1 MVERIK
7 RGMLAIGVCFPIY
20 LVLYTALYGIERL
33 WLPADRWFAGPVLF
47 GVGIALALRVAW
59 MFGRAALRGGPVLV
73 VPPEPVVVAPI
84 LPIAA
89 GPEGPA
95 EVEPEPAPGGA
106 PARPRLQSEAAGELV
121 RELVPGT
128 QPG

>member
-7 RGMLAIGVCFPIY
+7 RGMLAVGVCYPIY
-20 LVLYTALYGIERL
+20 LVLYAALFAIERL
-33 WLPADRWFAGPVLF
+33 WLPADRWFAGTALY

-84 LPIAA
+84 LPIVAAPA
-89 GPEGPA
+89 GPAGPP
-95 EVEPEPAPGGA
+95 EVESEPVAGGE
-106 PARPRLQSEAAGELV
+106 PARPRQRPEAVG
-121 RELVPGT
+121 ELVPGT

>member
-7 RGMLAIGVCFPIY
+7 RGMLAVGLCFPIY
-20 LVLYTALYGIERL
+20 LVLYAALYAVERL
-33 WLPADRWFAGPVLF
+33 WLPADRWFAGPALF

-84 LPIAA
+84 LPIVSD
-89 GPEGPA
+89 PTRPA
-95 EVEPEPAPGGA
+95 EVERAPVAGGEPAA
-106 PARPRLQSEAAGELV
+106 PSQPSEAERRLV
-121 RELVPGT
+121 ADPQFG
-128 QPG
+128 

>member
-20 LVLYTALYGIERL
+20 LVLYTAVFAIERL
-33 WLPADRWFAGPVLF
+33 WLPADRWVAGTALF
-47 GVGIALALRVAW
+47 GVGIALALRLAW

-73 VPPEPVVVAPI
+73 VRPEPVVVAPI

-89 GPEGPA
+89 GPDGPA
-95 EVEPEPAPGGA
+95 AIEPEPVAGGE
-106 PARPRLQSEAAGELV
+106 PARPRQQSEAAGGLV

>member
-7 RGMLAIGVCFPIY
+7 RGLLAIGVCFPIY
-20 LVLYTALYGIERL
+20 LVLYTAAFAIERL
-33 WLPADRWFAGPVLF
+33 WLPADRWVAGPALF
-47 GVGIALALRVAW
+47 GAGIALALRLVW

-95 EVEPEPAPGGA
+95 EVAPEPVAGGE
-106 PARPRLQSEAAGELV
+106 PARPRQQLEAPG
-121 RELVPGT
+121 ELVPGT

>member
-7 RGMLAIGVCFPIY
+7 RGMLAIGACFPIY
-20 LVLYTALYGIERL
+20 LVLYTAVFAIERL
-33 WLPADRWFAGPVLF
+33 WLPADRWVAGPALF
-47 GVGIALALRVAW
+47 GVGIALALRLAW
-59 MFGRAALRGGPVLV
+59 MFGRAGLRGGPVLV

-89 GPEGPA
+89 APEGPA
-95 EVEPEPAPGGA
+95 AVAPEPVAGGE
-106 PARPRLQSEAAGELV
+106 PARPRQQSEAAGELV